1 MATTAT
7 LQPGGQSIH
16 SQWMTSPVHTE
27 ETPEHAMSTR
37 AFCCGGY
44 IGERLI
50 QVCIKMFMFVTFA
63 PSIVANIRHKCKE
76 IRVKQGNI

>member
-1 MATTAT
+1 MVTTAT
-7 LQPGGQSIH
+7 LRLGVQSIH
-16 SQWMTSPVHTE
+16 SQWMTSPVRTK
-27 ETPEHAMSTR
+27 ETPEHAINTR

-63 PSIVANIRHKCKE
+63 SSIVANMWHKCKE
-76 IRVKQGNI
+76 MRVKQGNI